1 MSNSQREN
9 FPREEI
15 HKTTKTSH
23 NPEDEKTAHN
33 PEDDENVAKFTN
45 TTYEGC
51 NKSSMKKKNKEV
63 RLQRRKPAEK

>member
-1 MSNSQREN
+1 MSDSQREN

-33 PEDDENVAKFTN
+33 PEDDENVATIQNMTKTSQ
-45 TTYEGC
+45 
-51 NKSSMKKKNKEV
+51 KV
-63 RLQRRKPAEK
+63 LREKRIIY